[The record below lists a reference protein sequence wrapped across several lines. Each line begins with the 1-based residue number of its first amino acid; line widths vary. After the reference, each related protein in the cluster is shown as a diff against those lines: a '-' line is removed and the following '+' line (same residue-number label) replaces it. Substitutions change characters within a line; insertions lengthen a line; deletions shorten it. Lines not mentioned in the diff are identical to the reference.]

1 MWNQTDYRAYQ
12 DQVPRFCSEF
22 GFQGPPTWATLTDW
36 VHDAWYVVCGDHAQR
51 VAGALSQA

>member
-1 MWNQTDYRAYQ
+1 MLDVIDPRETRA
-12 DQVPRFCSEF
+12 V
-22 GFQGPPTWATLTDW
+22 LTDW